1 MIAALTGT
9 LVSKHPQ
16 SLIVDVHGVGYE
28 VLTSLQTYYHLPEP
42 KESVSFHIYT
52 HVRED
57 VLHLYG
63 FMSREEKAAFVLLL
77 SVSGVGPRL
86 ALALLSGLTV
96 RELATAIGDENTRK
110 LCTVPGVGNKTAAR
124 LILELKD
131 KVSGLWLMETTAP
144 GATTDPGTVRFP
156 VDDALSALVN
166 LGYQPAV
173 AKDVLRQIEQSMSS
187 EHANEGVKVEDVL
200 REALKRLSK

>member
-16 SLIVDVHGVGYE
+16 SLTVDVHGVGYE
-28 VLTSLQTYYHLPEP
+28 VLTSLQTYYRLPEP
-42 KESVSFHIYT
+42 KESVTFHIYT

-57 VLHLYG
+57 ALHLYG
-63 FMSREEKAAFVLLL
+63 FVSREEKTAFVLLL
-77 SVSGVGPRL
+77 SVSGIGPRL

-96 RELATAIGDENTRK
+96 RELAEAIGEGDTRK
-110 LCTVPGVGNKTAAR
+110 LCAVPGVGNKTAAR

-131 KVSGLWLMETTAP
+131 KVNGLWLKEP
-144 GATTDPGTVRFP
+144 GASGSSGAGTVHFP
-156 VDDALSALVN
+156 MDDALSALVN
-166 LGYQPAV
+166 LGYQPAM
-173 AKDVLRQIEQSMSS
+173 AKEVLRQVEQSIAP
-187 EHANEGVKVEDVL
+187 EHAGDHVKVEDVL

>member
-9 LVSKHPQ
+9 LVSKGLQ

-28 VLTSLQTYYHLPEP
+28 VLTSLQTYYRLPEP

-57 VLHLYG
+57 ALHLYG
-63 FMSREEKAAFVLLL
+63 FVSREEKAAFVLLL
-77 SVSGVGPRL
+77 SVSGIGPRL

-96 RELATAIGDENTRK
+96 RELAEAIGDGNTRK
-110 LCTVPGVGNKTAAR
+110 LCAVPGVGSKTAAR

-131 KVSGLWLMETTAP
+131 KVNGLWSRDPGPAGSTGP
-144 GATTDPGTVRFP
+144 GAVGSPT
-156 VDDALSALVN
+156 DDALSALVN

-173 AKDVLRQIEQSMSS
+173 AKDVLRQVEQSVSP
-187 EHANEGVKVEDVL
+187 EQGGEGVKVEDVL